1 MRTPAWLICAFCLL
15 TSPLLAQSA
24 AVGLYAE
31 GNGLYRAGDYDGARQ
46 RYEAAVA
53 TGAQDP
59 RLLYNLGNATYK
71 TGDLG
76 RAIVWYE
83 RALRLAPRD
92 EDIQANLR
100 FLRRLKK
107 DRDPDPTSGIGGV
120 LERAFMWPTLNELAL
135 GWMVGL
141 LVFFATVSWRRWQG
155 QTSLHSSV
163 LGVAAVAFLMAL
175 FAFTRFEV
183 DAGRIE
189 AVVTEVEGIA
199 RSGPDGQET
208 EVFVIHEGTKLVV
221 ERSEGDWHLV
231 RLDSGLGGWLPS
243 PVITKI

>member
-1 MRTPAWLICAFCLL
+1 
-15 TSPLLAQSA
+15 
-24 AVGLYAE
+24 V
-31 GNGLYRAGDYDGARQ
+31 GDYEGARQ

-59 RLLYNLGNATYK
+59 RLLYNLANATYK

-135 GWMVGL
+135 AWMVSL
-141 LVFFATVSWRRWQG
+141 LACFATVSWRRWQG
-155 QTSLHSSV
+155 QSSLHSSV
-163 LGVAAVAFLMAL
+163 LGCAAVALFVAL
-175 FAFTRFEV
+175 VAFTRFEA

-189 AVVTEVEGIA
+189 AVVTEVQGIA

-208 EVFVIHEGTKLVV
+208 EVFVIHEGTKVVV
-221 ERSEGDWHLV
+221 ERSEGTWHLV

-243 PVITKI
+243 EVITKI